1 MDFKFTHFF
10 LAFDRRWF
18 FRLDLIKKITTKAQR
33 GKKGETREQDEK
45 KKEERRRRRRRR
57 RTRRRRRRRKGIVRW
72 TSVVIYRSTWN
83 PAWIRQVLVF
93 SNSYCFGAFILLAAS
108 SCIYYLVVASFVY
121 LRAYRVS
128 SP

>member
-18 FRLDLIKKITTKAQR
+18 FRLDLIKKITTKAQQ
-33 GKKGETREQDEK
+33 GKKGEETRDKTKRRK
-45 KKEERRRRRRRR
+45 KKEERRR
-57 RTRRRRRRRKGIVRW
+57 RRRRRRRKGIVRW